1 MRRGNSEGR
10 NRPGSSDN
18 RIRQNGRPC
27 AGCGKIIQSGLYCPD
42 CLEKFRE
49 RAKTQV
55 RHMELMKS
63 QSLKKVV
70 QERRE
75 VVVLIVVNDERNLSL
90 TKIIL
95 ERGLPEFKILATN
108 NTLSAINTLVS
119 REVSLLILDADYN
132 GLDMLSRIRLDKKFR
147 DTPVMMMSGST
158 ERDLV
163 ARVFSLGVQDYI
175 TKPFAPKNLID
186 RVNKILNVT
195 EDDSSA
201 AETQSKTAFNILL
214 IDDDIFDLRQE
225 RDRLQNRLPCEIMS
239 AQSAMDG
246 MRILENHGAD
256 LILVSLDMPFVN
268 GLRFLEL
275 VNENAKLKHIPVIIM
290 TDSRDFKIL
299 SEIERSK
306 AAGYISKPNITE
318 DGLAFIESKLRR
330 RR

>member
-1 MRRGNSEGR
+1 MIRRGTSDSR
-10 NRPGSSDN
+10 NRP
-18 RIRQNGRPC
+18 NGRPC
-27 AGCGKIIQSGLYCPD
+27 AGCGKIIYSGLYCSD

-95 ERGLPEFKILATN
+95 ERGLPECKILATN
-108 NTLSAINTLVS
+108 NTLNAINTLVS
-119 REVSLLILDADYN
+119 REVSLVILDADYN
-132 GLDMLSRIRLDKKFR
+132 GIDMLRRIRDDEKFK
-147 DTPVMMMSGST
+147 DVPVMMMSGST

-163 ARVFSLGVQDYI
+163 AMVFSLGVQDYI
-175 TKPFAPKNLID
+175 TKPFAPKNLVD

-195 EDDSSA
+195 EDNSSA
-201 AETQSKTAFNILL
+201 AEAQSKTAFNILL

-225 RDRLQNRLPCEIMS
+225 RDRLQNRLPCKITS

-246 MRILENHGAD
+246 MRILENNGAD

-318 DGLAFIESKLRR
+318 DGLSFIESKLRR